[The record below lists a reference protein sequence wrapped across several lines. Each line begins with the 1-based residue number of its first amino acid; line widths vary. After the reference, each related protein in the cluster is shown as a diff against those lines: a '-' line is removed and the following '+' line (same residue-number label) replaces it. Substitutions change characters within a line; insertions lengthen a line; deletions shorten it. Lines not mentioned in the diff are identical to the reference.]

1 MSGEEVC
8 KVGAFEQGMNLLLV
22 LSILRCDTG
31 DKVNLM
37 GVSTWQLQVQC
48 AVLKHPSFKLPAFW
62 EGMLSVSR
70 SLRVTMWCLLVLY
83 YFICHILLHWC
94 LLSFKVLSKC
104 HFSSVISSN
113 TQCKQESW
121 LQDEVQG
128 ISLPDIRGQDASK
141 KLLQC
146 LSEAVCFKGS
156 FWNISFICSGS
167 IILVTGSLLKSQ
179 VSHRTRCHFTLCF
192 KSGIRHKWKSESRR
206 IKRKMSAWDL

>member
-1 MSGEEVC
+1 
-8 KVGAFEQGMNLLLV
+8 
-22 LSILRCDTG
+22 
-31 DKVNLM
+31 M
-37 GVSTWQLQVQC
+37 GISVWQLQVQC

-83 YFICHILLHWC
+83 YFICHILLCWC

-104 HFSSVISSN
+104 HFSSVISSD

-121 LQDEVQG
+121 LQDEVRG
-128 ISLPDIRGQDASK
+128 ISLPDTRGQDASK

-156 FWNISFICSGS
+156 FWTETFPFFALEALSWSLAACWRAKCHTEQGVISHCALRVESGT
-167 IILVTGSLLKSQ
+167 TGSLKVGELREKG
-179 VSHRTRCHFTLCF
+179 VCVIYNVERVLHLCF
-192 KSGIRHKWKSESRR
+192 VRKKLVGGYHLNHESE
-206 IKRKMSAWDL
+206 AWC